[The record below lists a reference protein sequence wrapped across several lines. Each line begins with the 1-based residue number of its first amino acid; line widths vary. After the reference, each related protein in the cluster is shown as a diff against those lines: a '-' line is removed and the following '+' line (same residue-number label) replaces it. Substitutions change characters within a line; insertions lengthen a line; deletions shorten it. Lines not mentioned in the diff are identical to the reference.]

1 MVKRTINGLNLL
13 LKKNCHKL
21 LKTSMD
27 RFKDKTVIVTGA
39 GSGIGKSTAIRLD
52 AEGAQLLIIDV
63 NKEPLENTRSLL
75 KNEASTSHVLNISST
90 EETKNFFQNLKKNN
104 RKLDALVNVAGILR
118 FDNSHEVEI
127 ENWNKI
133 LEVNLTGTFFMCR
146 YALPFLL
153 ESKGAIVNVSSSA
166 AIGAHAWTAAYSAS
180 KGGISA
186 FSKTLAVEYGMRG
199 LNVNCVCPAS
209 IQTPMSTNPEMPKD
223 IDTRLLKK
231 IMPLDGVNRSPDDI
245 ASTIAFLASED
256 AIHINGIDL
265 RVDGGL
271 LT

>member
-1 MVKRTINGLNLL
+1 
-13 LKKNCHKL
+13 
-21 LKTSMD
+21 MD
-27 RFKDKTVIVTGA
+27 RFKNKTVIVTGA
-39 GSGIGKSTAIRLD
+39 GSGIGKSTALRLD
-52 AEGAQLLIIDV
+52 AEGAKLLIIDI
-63 NKEPLENTRSLL
+63 NEEELGTTHSML
-75 KNEASTSHVLNISST
+75 KNKSSTSHIINIASLNEIKKIFRDFQ
-90 EETKNFFQNLKKNN
+90 ETNKQ
-104 RKLDALVNVAGILR
+104 LDALINVAGILR

-133 LEVNLTGTFFMCR
+133 LEINLTGTFFMCR
-146 YALPFLL
+146 YALPLLL

-209 IQTPMSTNPEMPKD
+209 IQTPMSTNPDMPKD

>member
-1 MVKRTINGLNLL
+1 
-13 LKKNCHKL
+13 
-21 LKTSMD
+21 MD
-27 RFKDKTVIVTGA
+27 RFKNKTVIVTGA
-39 GSGIGKSTAIRLD
+39 GSGIGKSTALRLD
-52 AEGAQLLIIDV
+52 AEGAKLLVIDI
-63 NKEPLENTRSLL
+63 NEEELCTTHSML
-75 KNEASTSHVLNISST
+75 KNQSSTFHSLNIASLND
-90 EETKNFFQNLKKNN
+90 TKKFFKDFQESNKQ
-104 RKLDALVNVAGILR
+104 LDALINVAGILR

-133 LEVNLTGTFFMCR
+133 LEINLTGTFFMCR
-146 YALPFLL
+146 YALPLLL

-209 IQTPMSTNPEMPKD
+209 IQTPMSTNPDMPKD

>member
-1 MVKRTINGLNLL
+1 MK
-13 LKKNCHKL
+13 
-21 LKTSMD
+21 
-27 RFKDKTVIVTGA
+27 RFKNKVVLVTGA
-39 GSGIGKSTAIRLD
+39 GSGIGRSTALRMD
-52 AEGAQLLIIDV
+52 AEGAILIIVDLNENELMKTKSMLK
-63 NKEPLENTRSLL
+63 NKEV
-75 KNEASTSHVLNISST
+75 ASKVLDISNLADV
-90 EETKNFFQNLKKNN
+90 KNFFKDLD
-104 RKLDALVNVAGILR
+104 RLDALINVAGILR

-127 ENWNKI
+127 DDWNKI
-133 LEVNLTGTFFMCR
+133 LNVNLTGTFFMCSH
-146 YALPFLL
+146 ALPLLL

-166 AIGAHAWTAAYSAS
+166 ALGSHAWTAAYSAS

-186 FSKTLAVEYGMRG
+186 FSKTLAVEYGMEG

-209 IQTPMSTNPEMPKD
+209 IKTPMSTNPDMPKD

-231 IMPLDGVNRSPDDI
+231 IMPIDGVNRSPDEI